1 MLKLFMSDVD
11 GTLLHRGETQLS
23 EGCKKR
29 LIALTNSG
37 VRFAAVSGRDP
48 VSLKRLF
55 SFLPD
60 AYLVGCNGAVCV
72 KGDKTLYSRPIAS
85 VNVISAWQ
93 YALKTRQNVVFSSD
107 DAMYVLGSD
116 EFFSNTKRLD
126 PDKTVRVRS
135 TTELIGRIYKIS
147 FYDESGCAGLSMPPF
162 ELKVF
167 YDRNGWKEYVN
178 RFAGKGDAAS
188 DLQMRLGVGRASCAA
203 AGNEPADADL
213 LNHAGYKFSF
223 CDILARE
230 TGAVRVP
237 SVDSLFNELD
247 RIP

>member
-11 GTLLHRGETQLS
+11 GTLLQKGETQLS
-23 EGCKKR
+23 ESCKKR
-29 LIALTNSG
+29 LLALTNSG
-37 VRFAAVSGRDP
+37 VKFAAVSGRDP
-48 VSLKRLF
+48 VSLRRLF
-55 SFLPD
+55 AFLPD

-72 KGDKTLYSRPIAS
+72 KGEKTLYSRPISAS
-85 VNVISAWQ
+85 NVILAWKH
-93 YALKTRQNVVFSSD
+93 AIKTRQNIVFSSD
-107 DAMYVLGSD
+107 NTMYVLGSK
-116 EFFSNTKRLD
+116 EFVSKTQRLD
-126 PDKTVRVRS
+126 PDKTVLVKS
-135 TTELIGRIYKIS
+135 ITELSERIYKIS
-147 FYDESGCAGLSMPPF
+147 FFDEAENAGLPMPPF

-167 YDRNGWKEYVN
+167 YDRNGWREYVN

-203 AGNEPADADL
+203 AGNEMADADL

-237 SVDSLFNELD
+237 SVNSLFDELD